1 MQDLDD
7 EALRELLPALR
18 HFALWL
24 SRDAS
29 NADDLVQ
36 SCLERALSQ
45 WNSRRPEGSLK
56 SWLFTI
62 LYRQFIDGR
71 RRAGRFQRFIDVF
84 RDEPELEPSAEDTV
98 MARSALESFGQLS
111 ADQRALLLM
120 ISVEGFSYQEAA
132 QALDIPI
139 GTVMSRLSRAR
150 QAYRQLTEGETPT
163 MPLRRVK

>member
-7 EALRELLPALR
+7 QALRELLPGLR
-18 HFALWL
+18 RFALWL

-36 SCLERALSQ
+36 SCIERALTKGS
-45 WNSRRPEGSLK
+45 SRRPEASLK

-71 RRAGRFQRFIDVF
+71 RRASRFQRLMDVF
-84 RDEPELEPSAEDTV
+84 RDEPQLEPSAEDTV

-120 ISVEGFSYQEAA
+120 ITVEGFSYQEAA